1 MKVVGAIFSNN
12 ECIDKLNSDLVSK
25 CFFMAYSNSWDI
37 KGTIFQKVYF
47 VNTYLFS
54 KLWYTAQCFKL
65 DVKMLNKILSKALA
79 FIFAGENEKPVRSL
93 NFRCKNLGGLG
104 LINPIVKAKA
114 LLIKNMYKDFI
125 ELDCSIEDDFLV
137 KDIYGYNEEFVNVF
151 SNGLA
156 TSPVKLIYDFLLEE
170 VIYRNESLIPSR
182 NEKKSI
188 NVKWSLAWQNFK
200 IMKGLTATE
209 RCFAW
214 KIQQDMLPVG
224 NRIHRKNAER
234 RCLTELENNQICIE
248 VQTLQHCFASCPMV
262 QNVYEAMRFVLT
274 DFLERSVSFDEII
287 HFSFNQRNKKK
298 LICAL
303 WFAVKVMFKNFHD
316 KSLNKTQIL
325 RSIIKEIEWNLHM
338 NRKLGSS
345 GHALKLKESIETC
358 LV

>member
-1 MKVVGAIFSNN
+1 
-12 ECIDKLNSDLVSK
+12 
-25 CFFMAYSNSWDI
+25 
-37 KGTIFQKVYF
+37 
-47 VNTYLFS
+47 
-54 KLWYTAQCFKL
+54 
-65 DVKMLNKILSKALA
+65 
-79 FIFAGENEKPVRSL
+79 
-93 NFRCKNLGGLG
+93 
-104 LINPIVKAKA
+104 
-114 LLIKNMYKDFI
+114 
-125 ELDCSIEDDFLV
+125 
-137 KDIYGYNEEFVNVF
+137 
-151 SNGLA
+151 
-156 TSPVKLIYDFLLEE
+156 
-170 VIYRNESLIPSR
+170 
-182 NEKKSI
+182 
-188 NVKWSLAWQNFK
+188 
-200 IMKGLTATE
+200 MKGLTATE

-262 QNVYEAMRFVLT
+262 QNVYEALRFVLT

-298 LICAL
+298 
-303 WFAVKVMFKNFHD
+303 FAVKVMFKIFHD

-338 NRKLGSS
+338 NIKLGSS

>member
-1 MKVVGAIFSNN
+1 
-12 ECIDKLNSDLVSK
+12 
-25 CFFMAYSNSWDI
+25 
-37 KGTIFQKVYF
+37 
-47 VNTYLFS
+47 
-54 KLWYTAQCFKL
+54 
-65 DVKMLNKILSKALA
+65 
-79 FIFAGENEKPVRSL
+79 
-93 NFRCKNLGGLG
+93 
-104 LINPIVKAKA
+104 
-114 LLIKNMYKDFI
+114 MYNDFI

-137 KDIYGYNEEFVNVF
+137 KDISGYNEEFINVF

-214 KIQQDMLPVG
+214 KIQQYMLPVG

-262 QNVYEAMRFVLT
+262 RNVYEAMRFVLT

-287 HFSFNQRNKKK
+287 HFSFN
-298 LICAL
+298 
-303 WFAVKVMFKNFHD
+303 
-316 KSLNKTQIL
+316 
-325 RSIIKEIEWNLHM
+325 
-338 NRKLGSS
+338 
-345 GHALKLKESIETC
+345 
-358 LV
+358 